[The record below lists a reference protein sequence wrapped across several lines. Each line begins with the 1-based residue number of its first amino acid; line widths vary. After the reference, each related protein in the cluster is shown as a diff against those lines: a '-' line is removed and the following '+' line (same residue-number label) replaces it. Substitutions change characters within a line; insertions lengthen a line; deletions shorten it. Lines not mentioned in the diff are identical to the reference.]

1 MINGK
6 FVLER
11 TEGPLKRTGF
21 VLGKFGTKRSK
32 TQELPQ
38 IINEQI

>member
-1 MINGK
+1 MINGQ

-21 VLGKFGTKRSK
+21 VLGKFGTKQNRK
-32 TQELPQ
+32 HR
-38 IINEQI
+38 NFRK